1 MVSDLGV
8 GIVFLSV
15 SLCWFISISL
25 NNTFQRSNSKN
36 TLILRMTAE
45 ELQSGHLFLL
55 DKPLDWTS
63 FQAVNKLKY
72 KLKREFK
79 ELPKKF
85 KIGHAGTLDP
95 KATGLLIVCTGKF
108 TKKIPEIQDAPKE
121 YWTEIKIG
129 VQTESYDT
137 EKPEILH
144 QDYSHITEE
153 QIHQALEKFL
163 GEIDQKPP
171 VFSALKID
179 GKRAYDLARA
189 GEDVEMKS
197 RKTTIHY
204 INDIKIDLPLV
215 SFTVGCSKGTYIRSL
230 AHDIG
235 QELEVG
241 AYLTQ
246 LRRTKIGDYSVENA
260 TADFI
265 NDDFKI
271 SE

>member
-1 MVSDLGV
+1 MTHED
-8 GIVFLSV
+8 FLAGQV
-15 SLCWFISISL
+15 
-25 NNTFQRSNSKN
+25 
-36 TLILRMTAE
+36 
-45 ELQSGHLFLL
+45 LL
-55 DKPLDWTS
+55 VDKPLDWTS

-95 KATGLLIVCTGKF
+95 RATGLLIVCTGKF

-121 YWTEIKIG
+121 YIAEIKIG

-144 QDYSHITEE
+144 QDISHINEE
-153 QIHQALEKFL
+153 LILAALEKFV

-179 GKRAYDLARA
+179 GERAYDLARA
-189 GEDVEMKS
+189 GQEVEMKS

-204 INDIKIDLPLV
+204 INEIKINLPLIT
-215 SFTVGCSKGTYIRSL
+215 FTVGCSKGTYIRSL

-235 QELEVG
+235 QELGVG

-260 TADFI
+260 NNQYLENDFL
-265 NDDFKI
+265 F

>member
-1 MVSDLGV
+1 MTTEQL
-8 GIVFLSV
+8 LSG
-15 SLCWFISISL
+15 
-25 NNTFQRSNSKN
+25 Q
-36 TLILRMTAE
+36 
-45 ELQSGHLFLL
+45 LFLV

-108 TKKIPEIQDAPKE
+108 TKKIPAIQDAPKE
-121 YWTEIKIG
+121 YQTEIKIG
-129 VQTESYDT
+129 AQTESYDT

-144 QDYSHITEE
+144 QDISEISEEKIEEVLNSFVGEIE
-153 QIHQALEKFL
+153 QI
-163 GEIDQKPP
+163 PP
-171 VFSALKID
+171 IFSAIKVD

-189 GEDVEMKS
+189 GNTDVELKA
-197 RKTTIHY
+197 RKMIIHY
-204 INDIKIDLPLV
+204 INSIEIELPYV
-215 SFTVGCSKGTYIRSL
+215 RFRVGCSKGTYIRSL

-235 QELEVG
+235 QKLTVG

-246 LRRTKIGDYSVENA
+246 LRRTKIGDFDVANA
-260 TADFI
+260 SAQFLDNSFNFTD
-265 NDDFKI
+265 K
-271 SE
+271 

>member
-1 MVSDLGV
+1 
-8 GIVFLSV
+8 
-15 SLCWFISISL
+15 
-25 NNTFQRSNSKN
+25 
-36 TLILRMTAE
+36 MTAE
-45 ELQSGHLFLL
+45 ELQSGHVFLL

-95 KATGLLIVCTGKF
+95 RATGLLIVCTGKF

-129 VQTESYDT
+129 MQTESYDT
-137 EKPEILH
+137 EKPEILPT
-144 QDYSHITEE
+144 DISHITD
-153 QIHQALEKFL
+153 QDIHRAIEKFI

-171 VFSALKID
+171 IFSAIKID
-179 GKRAYDLARA
+179 GNRAYDLARK

-204 INDIKIDLPLV
+204 INDIKIDLPLI

-235 QELEVG
+235 QELDVG

-246 LRRTKIGDYSVENA
+246 LRRTKIGDYSV
-260 TADFI
+260 
-265 NDDFKI
+265 DDASSNILDNNYTFNTI
-271 SE
+271 

>member
-1 MVSDLGV
+1 
-8 GIVFLSV
+8 
-15 SLCWFISISL
+15 
-25 NNTFQRSNSKN
+25 
-36 TLILRMTAE
+36 MTAE
-45 ELQSGHLFLL
+45 ELQSGQIFLL

-63 FQAVNKLKY
+63 FQAVNKMKY

-95 KATGLLIVCTGKF
+95 RATGLLIVCTGKF

-137 EKPEILH
+137 EKPEIL
-144 QDYSHITEE
+144 QNDYSHITKED
-153 QIHQALEKFL
+153 IHQSLEKFI

-171 VFSALKID
+171 VFSAIKID
-179 GKRAYDLARA
+179 GNRAYDLARK

-204 INDIKIDLPLV
+204 INNIEINLPFI

-235 QELEVG
+235 QQLGVG

-246 LRRTKIGDYSVENA
+246 LRRTKIGEYSVENA
-260 TADFI
+260 TSDYLENEFQF
-265 NDDFKI
+265 NN
-271 SE
+271 

>member
-8 GIVFLSV
+8 GIVFLLV
-15 SLCWFISISL
+15 LLCWFIFIGL
-25 NNTFQRSNSKN
+25 NNPFQLSNSKN

-95 KATGLLIVCTGKF
+95 RATGLLIVCTGKF

-153 QIHQALEKFL
+153 QIHQALEKFR

-189 GEDVEMKS
+189 GEEVEMKS

>member
-1 MVSDLGV
+1 
-8 GIVFLSV
+8 
-15 SLCWFISISL
+15 
-25 NNTFQRSNSKN
+25 
-36 TLILRMTAE
+36 MTAE
-45 ELQSGHLFLL
+45 DLQSGHIFLL

-72 KLKREFK
+72 KLKNELK

-95 KATGLLIVCTGKF
+95 RATGLLIVCTGKF
-108 TKKIPEIQDAPKE
+108 TKRIPEIQDAPKE

-137 EKPEILH
+137 EKPEIF
-144 QDYSHITEE
+144 QTDYSHITVELVRD
-153 QIHQALEKFL
+153 ALAKFI
-163 GEIDQKPP
+163 GEIDQRPP

-189 GEDVEMKS
+189 GAEVEMKS

-204 INDIKIDLPLV
+204 LNDIEINLPYV

-235 QELEVG
+235 QELGVG

-246 LRRTKIGDYSVENA
+246 LRRTKIGDYSVNDA

-265 NDDFKI
+265 DDDFVI
-271 SE
+271 S